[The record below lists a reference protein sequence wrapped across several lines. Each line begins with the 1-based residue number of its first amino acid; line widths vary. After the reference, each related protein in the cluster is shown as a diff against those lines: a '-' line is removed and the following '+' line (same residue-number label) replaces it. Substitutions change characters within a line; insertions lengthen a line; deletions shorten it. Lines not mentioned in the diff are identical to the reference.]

1 MALTRQKL
9 PTYEET
15 RGDGPLRGGYVMRD
29 CDGTPDV
36 VLIATGSELQLAV
49 GAQERLRAEGLRAR
63 VVSMPCTELF
73 DRQDEAY
80 RESVLPMRV
89 RARVSV
95 EAGVTFGWERYIGG
109 AGVAVGID
117 RFGASAPAGDL
128 FEFFGFTVDR
138 VVAAARTAMERVNA
152 DGSAAPVGAA
162 MAWGQPPAAHEQGER
177 WHSPLQ
183 ANAGVGESPH
193 QARQRLD
200 RQE

>member
-1 MALTRQKL
+1 
-9 PTYEET
+9 
-15 RGDGPLRGGYVMRD
+15 
-29 CDGTPDV
+29 
-36 VLIATGSELQLAV
+36 
-49 GAQERLRAEGLRAR
+49 
-63 VVSMPCTELF
+63 MPCTELF

-152 DGSAAPVGAA
+152 DGSVAPVGAA
-162 MAWGQPPAAHEQGER
+162 MAWGQPPAAQEQGER